1 MTRARAPTGLL
12 RVVIV
17 LIGAHSLVL
26 GLAVLTAPRD
36 FTRLVGLPEAAS
48 TFFPSQSGAFLVALG
63 LCYLLALRDRALV
76 WTILVSKSIAVVFL
90 LVHFLFLGAPP
101 ASWPPP
107 RSMRRCW
114 RRRWAHWSVRSGFA
128 PDHPEGCRAR
138 RLRCGPDALAGAA

>member
-101 ASWPPP
+101 SVLAAAALDFAMLAVTVGAWVREGHTHS
-107 RSMRRCW
+107 RSR
-114 RRRWAHWSVRSGFA
+114 
-128 PDHPEGCRAR
+128 
-138 RLRCGPDALAGAA
+138 